1 MEIIHV
7 SAECYP
13 VAKAGGLGDVVG
25 ALPKYQNRIGHNAKV
40 VMPMYRTKFLYDNTW
55 ELVHE
60 GGTYLGNSW
69 FRYAV
74 IKEKTNKLDFDLYL
88 IDINGLLDREK
99 VYGYD
104 DDTERFVSFQIAC
117 LDWMNS
123 WMHQPDVVHCHDHHT
138 GLIPFMMKYCIGF
151 RDKLAGIPTVFTIHN
166 GQYQGWMDWDK
177 SSYIPWFDDW
187 KKGML
192 DWAGAINPLASAVK
206 CADRVTTVSP
216 SYMEELMFDANGLE
230 KLFEYERGK
239 CFGILNGID
248 NDIWDPETDPML
260 LSNFG
265 IDNVTEG
272 KQTNKEEVC
281 KEFNLDPQW
290 PLFIFIGRLV
300 GEKAAEILPD
310 VIGQSVD
317 HHEGRINFIV
327 LGSGHKQI
335 ESELLRLET
344 VIRSNFKCYI
354 GYNETLAHR
363 LYAAADFLLMP
374 SLVEPCGLNQMYALR
389 YGTVPMVRNTGGLR
403 DTVIDIAN
411 IEGKGYGLIFNFATV
426 WDVNSS
432 IARAMGWYFDQPG
445 ILESA
450 RKKMMGI
457 DNSWE
462 NSAKHY
468 ITIYQ

>member
-25 ALPKYQNRIGHNAKV
+25 ALPKYQNRIGHTAKV

-60 GGTYLGNSW
+60 GGTYLGNNW

-99 VYGYD
+99 VYGYE
-104 DDTERFVSFQIAC
+104 DDTERFVSFQIAV

-123 WMHQPDVVHCHDHHT
+123 WIHQPDVVHCHDHHS

-151 RDKLAGIPTVFTIHN
+151 REKLGSIRTVFTIHN
-166 GQYQGWMDWDK
+166 AQYQGWMDWDK
-177 SSYIPWFDDW
+177 SNYIPWFDDW
-187 KKGML
+187 KSGML
-192 DWAGAINPLASAVK
+192 DWGGSINPLACAVK
-206 CADRVTTVSP
+206 CADKVTTVSP

-230 KLFEYERGK
+230 NLFEYERGK

-248 NDIWDPETDPML
+248 NDIWDPENDPML

-265 IDNVTEG
+265 IENVTEG
-272 KQTNKEEVC
+272 KQANKAEIC
-281 KEFNLDPQW
+281 SEFNLDPQW

-310 VIGQSVD
+310 VIGQSVQM
-317 HHEGRINFIV
+317 HEGRINFII
-327 LGSGHKQI
+327 LGSGHKHI

-344 VIRSNFKCYI
+344 VVRSNFKCYI

-411 IEGKGYGLIFNFATV
+411 IDGEGYGLIFNFATS
-426 WDVNSS
+426 WDVNAS
-432 IARAMGWYFDQPG
+432 ISRAMGWYFEQPG
-445 ILESA
+445 ILEGA
-450 RKKMMGI
+450 RKKMMAI

-462 NSAKHY
+462 NSAGHY
-468 ITIYQ
+468 ISIYQ